1 MLVKRTRILLSAES
15 QEKIRLCSSGLTGE
29 EWAEIPMDEKK
40 EYVKKLDLTIEEIMM
55 TEPESFTRR
64 AVAQAKDT
72 RDRRLARKYTHVQAN
87 VQEEV

>member
-1 MLVKRTRILLSAES
+1 MEKRTRIILSAEAR
-15 QEKIRLCSSGLTGE
+15 EKIRLCSSGLTGE

-40 EYVKKLDLTIEEIMM
+40 EYVKKLELAVEEIMLM
-55 TEPESFTRR
+55 EPDSFTRR
-64 AVAQAKDT
+64 ALAQAKDV